1 MAPQRERTGCG
12 NQTTTN
18 RMVAPVT
25 DASYK
30 YFGGTGGVYYRA
42 GLQFQGTILVLLDRY
57 ICMDTLLHHRCS
69 EQSSFI
75 VVHVVDVIV
84 VVVVAAAV
92 VDGYGATVEQGTLVL
107 VKKLLTLEL
116 LTLML
121 LVMMMLLLMALLMVL
136 FVA

>member
-69 EQSSFI
+69 DQSSFI
-75 VVHVVDVIV
+75 VDVIV
-84 VVVVAAAV
+84 VDVVVVAAAV

>member
-69 EQSSFI
+69 DQSSFI
-75 VVHVVDVIV
+75 VDVIV
-84 VVVVAAAV
+84 VDVVVVAAAV
-92 VDGYGATVEQGTLVL
+92 VDGYGATVEQGALVL

>member
-69 EQSSFI
+69 DQSSFI
-75 VVHVVDVIV
+75 VDVIV